1 MFDLSFGKL
10 FLVMIIALIVLG
22 PARLPEAIKTVAGW
36 IKALRR
42 LSATVQLELNK
53 ELRLQEL
60 QDSLKQAEKSG
71 LDTIS
76 PEIKSSIDD
85 LKRVAES
92 IQKDFYDT
100 GDQLKETIKSVS
112 QDKSSEKMNTEVN
125 TDQTTTNPVE
135 IEKNDDVR

>member
-92 IQKDFYDT
+92 IQKDFYNT
-100 GDQLKETIKSVS
+100 GDQLKETVKSVS
-112 QDKSSEKMNTEVN
+112 QDKSSAKMNTEVN
-125 TDQTTTNPVE
+125 TDQTTINPVE

>member
-1 MFDLSFGKL
+1 MFDISFGEL
-10 FLVMIIALIVLG
+10 LLVLIIALLVLG

-71 LDTIS
+71 LDNIT
-76 PEIKSSIDD
+76 PEIKASIDD

-100 GDQLKETIKSVS
+100 SDEIASTTQQAINGQAAKDPVTKNVGTSSVS
-112 QDKSSEKMNTEVN
+112 DIGK
-125 TDQTTTNPVE
+125 DQHVG
-135 IEKNDDVR
+135 

>member
-60 QDSLKQAEKSG
+60 QDSLKNAEKSG

-100 GDQLKETIKSVS
+100 GEQIKKTVNSVS
-112 QDKSSEKMNTEVN
+112 QDNQLPTASSEVGNNKIISTSTAIGKE
-125 TDQTTTNPVE
+125 
-135 IEKNDDVR
+135 DDVR

>member
-60 QDSLKQAEKSG
+60 QDSLKNAEKSG

-100 GDQLKETIKSVS
+100 GEQIKKTINSVS
-112 QDKSSEKMNTEVN
+112 QDNQLPTASSEVGNNKIISTSTAIGKE
-125 TDQTTTNPVE
+125 
-135 IEKNDDVR
+135 DDVR